1 MLDIN
6 NIEDGDLLGTISLGP
21 DGSLIASPGLAEEIA
36 ESWRAHGF
44 GDPTIYNE
52 ILPGWSNGY
61 VEIVPGM
68 PDPEPP
74 VSLVDGDLG
83 ASGQTNV
90 DSLQRT
96 GGAPDLAKVN
106 EGAVGKYKARNLIKW
121 FNEGGGGQIAWGTP
135 GDFAEC
141 SRLAIEHGHMTPEQ
155 AHGFCNLRHRD
166 ATGAAPG
173 HAAGEAHKADTPAP
187 GTPDAEKLPHDDPGV
202 QYRPAPGATEQC
214 QTCAMYS
221 AGVCSIVQQP
231 IYPDGVC
238 DRHKPIPVLAK
249 ADGAVPVTNPHD
261 GPDYDPE
268 ALGIQGPT
276 RLQMVDPQVPNVDRQ
291 HYQRDLNLD
300 RVSMYEQAPKKDL
313 ENRVGLLARRPDGSL
328 WTIDGQHHTL
338 AAIGRGVGKLPYRVF
353 DSTGPEQEAGIFQAW
368 NKRERR
374 S

>member
-36 ESWRAHGF
+36 ESWRLHGF
-44 GDPTIYNE
+44 ADPVIYNE

-61 VEIVPGM
+61 IQIVPGM

-74 VSLVDGDLG
+74 SNVDSDLG

-96 GGAPDLAKVN
+96 GGSPDLGKVD
-106 EGAVGKYKARNLIKW
+106 EGAVGKFKARNLIKW

-173 HAAGEAHKADTPAP
+173 HAASEAALH
-187 GTPDAEKLPHDDPGV
+187 
-202 QYRPAPGATEQC
+202 
-214 QTCAMYS
+214 
-221 AGVCSIVQQP
+221 
-231 IYPDGVC
+231 
-238 DRHKPIPVLAK
+238 K

-261 GPDYDPE
+261 GPDYDPA
-268 ALGIQGPT
+268 ALGIHGPT

-300 RVSMYEQAPKKDL
+300 RVSMYEQAPKKEL

-353 DSTGPEQEAGIFQAW
+353 DSTGPQQEASIFQAW